1 MEKNREATPETDEQK
16 EERWQKAMRDARRAA
31 AAAGTLQT
39 NIAER
44 KRSSRKKQRLL
55 LDEY

>member
-1 MEKNREATPETDEQK
+1 MAEYIRARTDEQK

-44 KRSSRKKQRLL
+44 KRSARKKQRLL